1 MPRITWDNLPETV
14 RRQVEGILGSPVVSH
29 TSHATG
35 FSPGTADRVVCRDGR
50 VAFVK
55 AVHPRLNARTP
66 ELHRAEARIMAA
78 MPGGLPVPRW
88 IGGFERDDWVVLVLE
103 YLDGTAHPDLPWAAD
118 QFSPV
123 LDACFELSERLTPSP
138 LPDLPKASD
147 ELGGMWRAFGRLSEA
162 PPPGLDPWLHK
173 HLPRLHDAARRN
185 LALLD
190 GDTLTHC
197 DLRADNILVGTDGQV
212 WFIDWPWALL
222 AAPWLDAA
230 LLTANFAQSGDPAAT
245 DVFLRRIAEHFD
257 VSPALGADALA
268 GLLGFCVE
276 ACSLPAE
283 PGVATVRDLQRRIAD
298 GLTAWA
304 KESTLLT
311 LA

>member
-29 TSHATG
+29 TSHATE

-118 QFSPV
+118 
-123 LDACFELSERLTPSP
+123 
-138 LPDLPKASD
+138 
-147 ELGGMWRAFGRLSEA
+147 
-162 PPPGLDPWLHK
+162 
-173 HLPRLHDAARRN
+173 
-185 LALLD
+185 
-190 GDTLTHC
+190 
-197 DLRADNILVGTDGQV
+197 
-212 WFIDWPWALL
+212 
-222 AAPWLDAA
+222 
-230 LLTANFAQSGDPAAT
+230 
-245 DVFLRRIAEHFD
+245 
-257 VSPALGADALA
+257 
-268 GLLGFCVE
+268 
-276 ACSLPAE
+276 
-283 PGVATVRDLQRRIAD
+283 
-298 GLTAWA
+298 
-304 KESTLLT
+304 
-311 LA
+311 